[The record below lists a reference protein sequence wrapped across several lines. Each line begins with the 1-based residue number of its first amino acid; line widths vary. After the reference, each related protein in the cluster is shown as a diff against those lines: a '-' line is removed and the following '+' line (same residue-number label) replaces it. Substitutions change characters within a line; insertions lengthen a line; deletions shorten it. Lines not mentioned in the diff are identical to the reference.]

1 MLSKN
6 IVKMHHYPMK
16 RALAVVSTLTIT
28 SFIIFNGILA
38 KAQAQFG
45 FPEGIKIIYVFSQDP
60 LRLGPGSSKEVA
72 VGLSVN
78 QFKRAFPGY
87 RADALRQKR
96 KLIITAQTND
106 GRWVQEQITYNGAP
120 LNSATYYNSGLKR
133 TYTGAEIPLR

>member
-1 MLSKN
+1 MELRGLL
-6 IVKMHHYPMK
+6 VK
-16 RALAVVSTLTIT
+16 RILAAISSLTIS

>member
-1 MLSKN
+1 MKLRDLL
-6 IVKMHHYPMK
+6 VK
-16 RALAVVSTLTIT
+16 RILAAISSLTIS